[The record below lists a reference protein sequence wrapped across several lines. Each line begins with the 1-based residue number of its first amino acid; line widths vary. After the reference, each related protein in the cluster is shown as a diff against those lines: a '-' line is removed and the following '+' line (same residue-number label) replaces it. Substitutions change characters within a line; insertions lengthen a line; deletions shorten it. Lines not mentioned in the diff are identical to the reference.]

1 MTMSREG
8 PDGRKKGHLAEKD
21 PSDDGRGFAKKLK
34 EKWEMADNSIDI
46 ERLRRDMA
54 DECMA
59 ASLTTGFLLI
69 IVYNNIRYAKE
80 TSTMGT
86 VPEDCWR
93 PYFDRRDRNRNEKSN
108 SYFSSSIV
116 CSLNE
121 RMREYAGDSV
131 RISRVICE

>member
-1 MTMSREG
+1 MSREG

-59 ASLTTGFLLI
+59 ASFGGGIGPALLDSLDI
-69 IVYNNIRYAKE
+69 EEASDEKLLAIARQYGYDLNRYK
-80 TSTMGT
+80 
-86 VPEDCWR
+86 R
-93 PYFDRRDRNRNEKSN
+93 
-108 SYFSSSIV
+108 
-116 CSLNE
+116 
-121 RMREYAGDSV
+121 
-131 RISRVICE
+131 